1 MELSRKKGANIMKRV
16 FALLLTLSMLFS
28 LCACAGGS
36 RRKMTAV
43 DNVDDFLK
51 ALGSGKTITLSPG
64 TYNLCT
70 ASDYGQDT
78 ASAYYMWQPLWD
90 NEYQLVLTGLD
101 DTHIIGDGAE
111 IVTEPRSAAVISMRN
126 CTRLMMEHLTLGHT
140 VMAEACEG
148 PVLDV
153 QNCTAVS
160 LFALDLY
167 GCGMLG
173 VHAVCCDSLMLADSD
188 IHDCSGGGIHFYQ
201 CRNSVIDDCRLR
213 NIGYNDY
220 GWGVFSFNDCED
232 AVISDCT
239 VENST
244 VTTPVNAFGSGDVL
258 LRNIAFTDVTA
269 VESVFDIRGTRVSLD
284 NVNFDE
290 THFSRWYSMYSDYAF
305 SSDGEIFQP
314 QAPSAFQQEVKPAE
328 AVPVTTNPQKTVK
341 VRNMDE
347 FLEALDSDTEI
358 ILIGREY
365 NISDA
370 SDYGTTGGKYYHWE
384 DIYDGPQLVIKGIT
398 NLTIHANDRNFC
410 TISAEP
416 RYANVLQFE
425 NCYNVT
431 LHGFTAG
438 HTKEPGQCV
447 GGVLRFVNCKD
458 CLVDEC
464 GLFGCG
470 TLGVDAQTCT
480 NLQVINTNIYECSY
494 GGIEANGCDRLTIAG
509 CDFWALG
516 GEFFRFSGVMNATV
530 DGQEVPE
537 YYYGY

>member
-1 MELSRKKGANIMKRV
+1 MKRV
-16 FALLLTLSMLFS
+16 LALLLALSMLFS
-28 LCACAGGS
+28 LCACGAGGS
-36 RRKMTAV
+36 RQKIIAV

-51 ALGSGKTITLSPG
+51 ALGSNKTITLSPG
-64 TYNLCT
+64 TYNLRN

-78 ASAYYMWQPLWD
+78 ASAYYMWQKLWD
-90 NEYQLVLTGLD
+90 DEYQLVLTGLE
-101 DTHIIGDGAE
+101 DTQIIGDSAE
-111 IVTEPRSAAVISMRN
+111 IVTEPRSAAVISLQN

-153 QNCTAVS
+153 QNCTTVS

-173 VHAVCCDSLMLADSD
+173 VNAVGCEGLKLAGSD
-188 IHDCSGGGIHFYQ
+188 IHDCSGGGIHYYQ
-201 CRNSVIDDCRLR
+201 CRNSTIEDCTFR
-213 NIGYNDY
+213 NIGYQDY
-220 GWGVFSFNDCED
+220 GWGVFSLNDCD
-232 AVISDCT
+232 DTVIAKCT

-244 VTTPVNAFGSGDVL
+244 VTTPISAFGSGDVL
-258 LRNIAFTDVTA
+258 LRDTVFADVTA
-269 VESVFDIRGTRVSLD
+269 VESMFYISGAHVSLD

-290 THFSRWYSMYSDYAF
+290 AHFSRWYSMYSDYAF
-305 SSDGEIFQP
+305 LSTGEIFEP
-314 QAPSAFQQEVKPAE
+314 TAPSAFQREVKPAE
-328 AVPVTTNPQKTVK
+328 AKPVVSGTQKTVK

-347 FLEALDSDTEI
+347 FLAALDSDTEI
-358 ILIGREY
+358 ILIGKEY
-365 NISDA
+365 KISDA

-384 DIYDGPQLVIKGIT
+384 DIYDGPQLVIKGIK
-398 NLTIHANDRNFC
+398 NLTIHANDRDFC
-410 TISAEP
+410 TFSAEP
-416 RYANVLQFE
+416 RYANVFQFE

-470 TLGVDAQTCT
+470 TLGVDAQQCT
-480 NLQVINTNIYECSY
+480 NIQVINTNIYECSY
-494 GGIEANGCDRLTIAG
+494 GGIEALECDGLTIAG

-516 GEFFRFSGVMNATV
+516 GEFFRFSGVMNASV